1 MLTPAVDLSMV
12 HCGFADAE
20 EVDSVVFIA
29 VTVVLLHDAVAVDV
43 LAAEV
48 LWLSM
53 DFKIQ
58 KMSYKHTQ
66 NKCYKKSAHSKN
78 QRQVYTMSSMRRILS
93 SQQKKN
99 CSVCGHICIR
109 VDFNYKTT
117 FKNHSS
123 YHFPLK
129 NNFAMFSLLLVLF
142 VCLFGLFFWF
152 RSASTFHFW
161 IKLHFSSTNQINFLI

>member
-93 SQQKKN
+93 SQQKKIVL
-99 CSVCGHICIR
+99 C
-109 VDFNYKTT
+109 VDIFASGLISITKPLLRTT
-117 FKNHSS
+117 
-123 YHFPLK
+123 
-129 NNFAMFSLLLVLF
+129 LLTIS
-142 VCLFGLFFWF
+142 
-152 RSASTFHFW
+152 R
-161 IKLHFSSTNQINFLI
+161 